1 MVYMLTG
8 IASLDNSLHNPF
20 ATDLG
25 RDHSS
30 YAAYRDNALVH
41 PLASNMT
48 PAPVVDYVH
57 DSFRALVL
65 NPRFSCVGAKSAVQ
79 RGSYRFGHYPALGS
93 AEATAGLAYDLH
105 AFVQEQPS
113 FDSEFSSMIATFS
126 GAPVTSEQEFEQL
139 LWKQLQQLHDL
150 DAPHHRWDPAVSD
163 DPADPAFSFSF
174 AETGFFV
181 VGLHAASS
189 RFARRFAW
197 PTLVFNL
204 HAQFETLRASGR
216 YERMQQVI
224 RQRETVLQGS
234 INPNL
239 ADFGVQSEARQYSG
253 KAAGDLWRCPFMKRN
268 SA

>member
-1 MVYMLTG
+1 MVYMTG
-8 IASLDNSLHNPF
+8 IASLDTALDNPF
-20 ATDLG
+20 ATELG
-25 RDHSS
+25 LRNSS
-30 YAAYRDNALVH
+30 YATLRGNALVH
-41 PLASNMT
+41 PLT
-48 PAPVVDYVH
+48 PEVAPEPRTDFVH
-57 DSFRALVL
+57 DAFRSLVL

-79 RGSYRFGHYPALGS
+79 RGAYRFGHYAALGS

-105 AFVQEQPS
+105 TFIQEQPS
-113 FDSEFSSMIATFS
+113 FNSEFSSMVATFS
-126 GAPVTSEQEFEQL
+126 GAPVTSEEHFEQM
-139 LWKQLQQLHDL
+139 LWRQLQQLHEL
-150 DAPHHRWDPAVSD
+150 DAPHHDWDPAVSD
-163 DPADPAFSFSF
+163 DPTDPDFSFSF

-224 RQRETVLQGS
+224 RQRETALQGS

-239 ADFGVQSEARQYSG
+239 ADFGTQSEARQYSG
-253 KAAGDLWRCPFMKRN
+253 KAAGDNWRCPFAKHQG
-268 SA
+268 AA